1 METIWIKN
9 PRNLITYYDSFSV
22 YTNNNPYN
30 AFIRSLLICC
40 FIFTMFKRYKW
51 SYITLLLILVTTI
64 IGYIKDKEIVDNTIP
79 CRASTINNPMG
90 NLLPFSTDP
99 LLKACVEDDKDRT
112 DKLFHGHYRN
122 QNDHINEAIMR
133 DFITMPVTSIVDD
146 RQQFSEFLM
155 SGYDDPFKTCKG
167 DDFQC
172 EKYRD
177 IRYTF

>member
-1 METIWIKN
+1 MESIWIKN
-9 PRNLITYYDSFSV
+9 PQNLITFYDSFSI

-30 AFIRSLLICC
+30 AFIRSLIFCC
-40 FIFTMFKRYKW
+40 FIFLMFKRYKW
-51 SYITLLLILVTTI
+51 SYITIILIFVTTI
-64 IGYIKDKEIVDNTIP
+64 VGYNNDKPIVNKMIP
-79 CRASTINNPMG
+79 CRSSTINNPMG

-99 LLKACVEDDKDRT
+99 LLKACVEDENKIT

-122 QNDHINEAIMR
+122 QNDNVNEATMR
-133 DFITMPVTSIVDD
+133 NFITMPVTSIIDD
-146 RQQFSEFLM
+146 RKQFGEFLM
-155 SGYDDPFKTCKG
+155 NGYDDPFKTCKH